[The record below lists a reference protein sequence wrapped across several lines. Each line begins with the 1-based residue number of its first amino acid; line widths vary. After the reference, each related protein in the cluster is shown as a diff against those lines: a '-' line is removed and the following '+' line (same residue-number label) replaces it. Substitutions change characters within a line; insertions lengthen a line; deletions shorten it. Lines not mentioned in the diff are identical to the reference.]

1 MKEIIEKINDT
12 FRENKLYYVLVL
24 LFFCIGIVMGAY
36 TVKYMNQSDKQ
47 DLANYYTSF
56 INAQQ
61 DGSVNYGALL
71 LNVVKKK
78 LFLIAPIIIVSFTFF
93 GAPIILILDLIKGF
107 SLGYTFTFLV
117 STYEGRG
124 IGIALASV
132 VPQNIIYIPCLIA
145 LSMVSIKLCSIKFK
159 TRFFNNNTLKQ
170 GTIER
175 GIGNFIIVI
184 VCLFIMGIVVETYV
198 SPSIIKFV
206 VTKIYL

>member
-71 LNVVKKK
+71 LNVVKKN